1 MTKEETFLH
10 SILFFWILLYA
21 LQVDFDKTKH
31 LADATIKK
39 RSQEREKL
47 IDKER
52 EKEEAERKRKELEEM
67 KRADEL

>member
-1 MTKEETFLH
+1 M
-10 SILFFWILLYA
+10 
-21 LQVDFDKTKH
+21 QVDFDKTKH

-39 RSQEREKL
+39 RTQEREKL

-52 EKEEAERKRKELEEM
+52 EKEENERKRKELEEM

>member
-1 MTKEETFLH
+1 MFLH
-10 SILFFWILLYA
+10 SFTLFWSFWFT

-52 EKEEAERKRKELEEM
+52 EKEENERKRKELEEM